1 MGRSFD
7 ALEKSERPSPV
18 EDARLRNIDD
28 VAGIF
33 ITSTRF
39 HVANDDGLVTRYP
52 HIFNSQPLFAIPSID
67 EVLHISRVEIPARRR
82 PLLRHQFE
90 GPMSIPESFTE
101 QDLLPFRF
109 DETPRPR
116 HKPHCIAVNIYSA
129 LEQGYPDQSRR
140 EEAILF
146 PEYLARTTYEPMM
159 CQTEPRPQT
168 LADLVDQYQG
178 LHRCNSWESLS
189 SRNSTANLYTIRE
202 EPEPPESNV
211 HVPIL
216 HLSKLAMV
224 RRKPVISR
232 KPVNKSRPR

>member
-7 ALEKSERPSPV
+7 ALEKSEKPSFV

-28 VAGIF
+28 VA
-33 ITSTRF
+33 
-39 HVANDDGLVTRYP
+39 VTRYP
-52 HIFNSQPLFAIPSID
+52 HIFNSQPLFTIPSID
-67 EVLHISRVEIPARRR
+67 EVLHISHVHVPIRKRPPLRR
-82 PLLRHQFE
+82 HESE
-90 GPMSIPESFTE
+90 GSLSIPESFTE

-116 HKPHCIAVNIYSA
+116 HKPHCIAVSIHNA
-129 LEQGYPDQSRR
+129 LEQGYSDPDRR
-140 EEAILF
+140 DEAILF
-146 PEYLARTTYEPMM
+146 PEYLARATYEPTA
-159 CQTEPRPQT
+159 CQIEPRPQT

-178 LHRCNSWESLS
+178 LHRCNSWDSLS
-189 SRNSTANLYTIRE
+189 SHNSTANLYTIRE
-202 EPEPPESNV
+202 VPEPPESNV

-216 HLSKLAMV
+216 HLSKLTMV